1 MKYEQTKDETRD
13 DFDKKSAQRSR
24 SAALDAEDAKK
35 AEEKKK
41 VDDKKSAEGRVKAE
55 AERARIA
62 TESTTAPTPPT
73 DPKITDA
80 QTKTNTTI
88 NAGTGNRV
96 KDVVGGLGRFAGNI
110 YSGDTWGEA
119 SIDAADAVNEVNT
132 DGITPYFRTVITSLL
147 SPLDK
152 INPDGSIRKC
162 ISVARHTIGAVRSA
176 IINQLSSDEIVPDS
190 GATSH
195 MRRHRADFEDDYVT
209 CNDVFV

>member
-41 VDDKKSAEGRVKAE
+41 VDDKKSADGRVKAD

-62 TESTTAPTPPT
+62 TESAAATPKPT

-110 YSGDTWGEA
+110 YSGNTWGEA
-119 SIDAADAVNEVNT
+119 SVDAADAVNEVNT
-132 DGITPYFRTVITSLL
+132 D
-147 SPLDK
+147 
-152 INPDGSIRKC
+152 
-162 ISVARHTIGAVRSA
+162 
-176 IINQLSSDEIVPDS
+176 
-190 GATSH
+190 
-195 MRRHRADFEDDYVT
+195 
-209 CNDVFV
+209 